1 MTAVAL
7 PAGRIPLSNAIERV
21 SLRELFERART
32 KLRELGLEPD
42 EPTILHM
49 SPGFTDQAENKVLDH
64 VFGDPAYTIT
74 APTYLCLCTAVPTET
89 STLASGFTEAAYT
102 GYARLAVAVGDM
114 GPAAAGAKSNSGVL
128 TFAACTGSTSTIIG
142 WGLATVAS
150 GTGGDLILYGSCTS
164 TVISTTQTPATVAI
178 AGLSAT
184 LD

>member
-1 MTAVAL
+1 MTAAAL

-21 SLRELFERART
+21 SLRELFERTKA
-32 KLRELGLEPD
+32 KLREFGLEPTQ
-42 EPTILHM
+42 PTILHM

-74 APTYLCLCTAVPTET
+74 APTYLALCTAVPTET
-89 STLASGFTEAAYT
+89 STLASGFTEATYT
-102 GYARLAVAVGDM
+102 GYARKAVAASDM
-114 GPAAAGAKSNSGVL
+114 GAGAAGAKSNGTAI
-128 TFAACTGSTSTIIG
+128 TFDPCTGSTSTIIG

-150 GTGGDLILYGSCTS
+150 GTGGDLVLYGSCTS

-178 AGLSAT
+178 GGLSAT